1 MARTRYSLSL
11 VLVGLLLAPGCDTS
25 LPPIPPG
32 DTEAF
37 SARLNELRRSS
48 AIPGVSAAVAQGA
61 QVVWQEGYGFAD
73 VEQAVPVTLQTSFH
87 LASLTKPFASTILMG
102 LVEEGVVGLDDP
114 VSDYGIN
121 LQSPG
126 VIRVRH
132 LLTHTSEGEPG
143 ARFRYNGDRYALLDQ
158 VILHAS
164 ARRFSALLVEQVI
177 HPLELAQTAPNVQ
190 SLADFAVTGYDRDQF
205 IAGMA
210 QGYTSDGGSRQAY
223 PPTFS
228 SAAGLIASAEDVLRY
243 SDALD
248 RNVLVS
254 AATQAQTFTPATSTS
269 GERLP
274 YGLGWFVQDY
284 MGVRIVWHYGLW
296 VGNSSL
302 IVKVPSQGLTFVILA
317 NSDMLSRP
325 YALGADADVRRS
337 PYARAFIDAFVALP

>member
-1 MARTRYSLSL
+1 MPRTRYPRSL
-11 VLVGLLLAPGCDTS
+11 VLVGLAFAVGCDS
-25 LPPIPPG
+25 GQPVIPFG

-37 SARLNELRRSS
+37 SARLTDLRVSS
-48 AIPGVSAAVAQGA
+48 GIPGMFAAVAEGD
-61 QVVWQEGYGFAD
+61 QVVWQEGFGFAN
-73 VEQAVPVTLQTSFH
+73 VEQGVPVTLQTSFH
-87 LASLTKPFASTILMG
+87 LASLTKPFASTVLMR
-102 LVEEGVVGLDDP
+102 LVEEGEVGLDDP
-114 VSDYGIN
+114 VSDYGVN

-126 VIRVRH
+126 VVRVRH

-143 ARFRYNGDRYALLDQ
+143 ARFRYNGDRFALLDQ
-158 VILHAS
+158 VIQHAS

-190 SLADFAVTGYDRDQF
+190 SLADFAETGYDRDQF

-210 QGYTSDGGSRQAY
+210 QGYTSDGRSRQAY
-223 PPTFS
+223 PSTFS
-228 SAAGLIASAEDVLRY
+228 SAAGLVASVEDVLRY

-284 MGVRIVWHYGLW
+284 QGVRIVWHYGLW

-302 IVKVPSQGLTFVILA
+302 IVKVPAQGLTFVLLA
-317 NSDMLSRP
+317 NSDMLSLP
-325 YALGADADVRRS
+325 YGLGADADVRRS